1 MSLGAPDDVMTRDDG
16 LFALPGPVQA
26 WMDQVTSDSGNA
38 ESGERRHF
46 EGRVALKGP
55 PSHPSAIHRSS
66 HSLNPTNSIMSR
78 PVTKVIYKPD
88 SQSTE
93 EFTVIVIPEE
103 VRSLL
108 RMGNRI
114 FISCV

>member
-1 MSLGAPDDVMTRDDG
+1 MMGFPCPKPSSGLDGSADVRFGQCRERGKTSFRRTRRYKGATVSPICN
-16 LFALPGPVQA
+16 P
-26 WMDQVTSDSGNA
+26 
-38 ESGERRHF
+38 
-46 EGRVALKGP
+46 
-55 PSHPSAIHRSS
+55 
-66 HSLNPTNSIMSR
+66 LNPTNSIMTR

-93 EFTVIVIPEE
+93 EFTIIVIPEE

-108 RMGNRI
+108 RLVNRI

>member
-1 MSLGAPDDVMTRDDG
+1 MT
-16 LFALPGPVQA
+16 
-26 WMDQVTSDSGNA
+26 
-38 ESGERRHF
+38 
-46 EGRVALKGP
+46 
-55 PSHPSAIHRSS
+55 
-66 HSLNPTNSIMSR
+66 R

-93 EFTVIVIPEE
+93 EFTIIVIPEE

-108 RMGNRI
+108 RLVNRI